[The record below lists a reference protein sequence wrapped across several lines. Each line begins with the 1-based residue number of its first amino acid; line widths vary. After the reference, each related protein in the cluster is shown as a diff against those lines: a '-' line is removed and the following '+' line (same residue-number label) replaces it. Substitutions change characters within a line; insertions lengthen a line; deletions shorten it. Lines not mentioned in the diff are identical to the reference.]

1 MNCCCGVFGV
11 AAERQFT
18 EHIATRD
25 LESYRAKGA
34 GPTTRLLRDG
44 LLQAGSV
51 DGALLD
57 IGAGIG
63 ALTFELLDAGATRA
77 IVVDASPAYIAAATR
92 EAARRRCLDAIQFV
106 HDDFLAAAPQVPPVP
121 FVTLDRVICC
131 YPASVPLLEEALRH
145 AERRFAF
152 SYPRYVWRTGLE
164 CCLERQAPA
173 DRKLV
178 PDVHTFRRAHG
189 ARHHGSGISPCQPSC
204 HLDMVGRRLREIDVS
219 AEIVGHWTSIG
230 VICSSRHG
238 RLGKACRRCRGPL
251 RLRVCRFVPGCERP
265 GIRRPEQRRDSHDFA
280 RPAESRR
287 SGASIHPAGLRRQG
301 LQPRE
306 LSGEAGGRA
315 RMVRQGLHRAL
326 NGRVPV
332 TP

>member
-25 LESYRAKGA
+25 LESYRAKGP
-34 GPTTRLLRDG
+34 GTTTRLLRDG

-106 HDDFLAAAPQVPPVP
+106 HDDFLAAAPQVPSVP

-152 SYPRYVWRTGLE
+152 SYPRYVWH
-164 CCLERQAPA
+164 
-173 DRKLV
+173 V
-178 PDVHTFRRAHG
+178 RAWNAVLNG
-189 ARHHGSGISPCQPSC
+189 K
-204 HLDMVGRRLREIDVS
+204 RRLTGNSFRTYIHS
-219 AEIVGHWTSIG
+219 AAHMAH
-230 VICSSRHG
+230 VITEAG
-238 RLGKACRRCRGPL
+238 FRL
-251 RLRVCRFVPGCERP
+251 V
-265 GIRRPEQRRDSHDFA
+265 
-280 RPAESRR
+280 SRR
-287 SGASIHPAGLRRQG
+287 VTWTWSVDVY
-301 LQPRE
+301 
-306 LSGEAGGRA
+306 A
-315 RMVRQGLHRAL
+315 RSTS
-326 NGRVPV
+326 P
-332 TP
+332 PK